1 MIGDKD
7 EDMSRRASAAVSSSV
22 DVMAMEGGGSQESG
36 NLSFD
41 RDLEYG
47 KSVTFY

>member
-7 EDMSRRASAAVSSSV
+7 EDMSRRASAAVSVV

>member
-7 EDMSRRASAAVSSSV
+7 EDMSRRASAAVSV